1 MHLLVFLT
9 TVMRNGHSNYIL
21 ITLIYMYLNAK
32 QMSPYKQYK
41 QCRYSVIFLTPWLKK
56 REMRKMTFYIPSAKR
71 RTKTPKTKHS
81 PLSLVFPSVLLPRP
95 GKHHLSQLPE
105 TNITSCRGQTLWSF
119 DCAHLGNC
127 LKRLLQVKVLV
138 TQSCL
143 TLYNAMNC
151 SLPSSSVHG
160 MPHARVLV

>member
-71 RTKTPKTKHS
+71 RTKTPKTKES
-81 PLSLVFPSVLLPRP
+81 I
-95 GKHHLSQLPE
+95 
-105 TNITSCRGQTLWSF
+105 NILKKIKTL
-119 DCAHLGNC
+119 
-127 LKRLLQVKVLV
+127 
-138 TQSCL
+138 
-143 TLYNAMNC
+143 
-151 SLPSSSVHG
+151 
-160 MPHARVLV
+160 